1 MRKVLIRLTPAL
13 LLTASLDL
21 QAVGDTILR
30 PDHPERYVVAVPGSI
45 TDDRHGGCHQLIRDG
60 AALVTTSL
68 DVLQE
73 LAETA
78 GVECGVSPDG
88 VPSEAD
94 GSSPRNPDSLR
105 NRVLLLMSDQPMFI
119 DEIRTHH
126 PSDVN
131 EITSI
136 LVELEIEGDIVHLP
150 GGYVRGVDGGHNMS

>member
-1 MRKVLIRLTPAL
+1 MTPAL

-78 GVECGVSPDG
+78 WVECGVSPDG